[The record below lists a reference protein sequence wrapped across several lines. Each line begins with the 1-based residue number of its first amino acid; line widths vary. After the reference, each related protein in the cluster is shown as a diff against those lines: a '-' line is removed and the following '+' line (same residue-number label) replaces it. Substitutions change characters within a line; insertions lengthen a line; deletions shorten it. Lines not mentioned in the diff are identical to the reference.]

1 MAERAGVVQIDVEPG
16 LQGLS
21 SKIDAGM
28 RALKPFGFKAQ
39 LDSTLARDLDRQ
51 TKAGQ
56 RSLDSITTNRAQG
69 ELRTLGSTADQELG
83 RIGSRGKV
91 SSQALLTIGAGAT
104 IAGAK
109 VVSSLAPAVEKASDL
124 NEAVSYSTV
133 VFGDSAAEI
142 ESWAETADKAIG
154 QSKRQAVE
162 GATTFATFGKSAGL
176 AGDELVE
183 FSTDLVQ
190 LASDMASAKN
200 TTPEGAITAIG
211 AALRGESEPIRQY
224 GVLLDDM
231 TLRNEALAL
240 GLIKTTKEALTPQ
253 QKVLAA
259 QAAIFKQTGDQQGDF
274 ARTSDGLANS
284 QRIAAAEF
292 ENAQAKLGEGLVP
305 VLATVTKVAGGAL
318 EVLDKI
324 PGATSALGLGI
335 AGVGGAAI
343 LGGTVTSLLGARKA
357 LKEYRDERALLS
369 SGTDATVAPV
379 DTAETAAAATAT
391 ETVARAM
398 DDVTAS
404 STRAGA
410 AGTAAMGSITAG
422 ATTATAAIGAAAG
435 SMSVM
440 TAIDLTGPATQVT
453 RLRSEVVGIGSAMQ
467 GLPAGRGAFIDVDS
481 WEVLG
486 ELGPGAVST
495 VESMAPAATRT
506 AGPLSRLGTAV
517 KGVGTNLRS
526 SISSIPPFTAA
537 LAAGTVA
544 VAGFGYAWSELKRQ
558 TQEGVDGFAIDTD
571 TIVAAFDPEK
581 PNRYGA
587 AVEEVARAL
596 AEMDAVGEF
605 DALDRLDTEGDDAED
620 RANVARQVTENLS
633 AALDQLSTKQGRE
646 FLADL
651 TPRLE
656 YYGLTAS
663 EAADITAE
671 LYGELDDRD
680 SVARATGSFVEAA
693 EKLDRFGYAADQA
706 RGKYGQM
713 VDEANNALNPFQA
726 AIDAG
731 EEQADLQ
738 SEIADAEAEV
748 ARLRAESIPGTEAA
762 TRAANDLAQSEA
774 RVAESKRSVA
784 AAQRDLNDAN
794 RDLADLE
801 AELAHV
807 DPNRDPNRYRE
818 LSEKVRDAQ
827 DAQLD
832 AQDRAASAAE
842 SQRSAEADLGET
854 RSDGASKTDEL
865 AEAEKRLADLREREL
880 AAAQAFADAMG
891 ALNDEVLAHP
901 ELLEGAFDTIDQ
913 WVAKGWMS
921 KEAADAWKKAALEL
935 YATLQLP
942 PPRSE
947 YLTGDGVDH
956 EHAAGRTTLP
966 TLPPAF
972 TGPEVVGPTGGF
984 GYNAGGTY
992 YPWGRLSGGPVSPRS
1007 MYAVTEDGRPE
1018 LLEMGG
1024 ETYLMTGDQSG
1035 RVVSN
1040 PQMQQRATAGAA
1052 VGGESAIVAELR
1064 AMRAD
1069 IANLQNV
1076 TFAPIINARPDQVER
1091 SMAESFRASR
1101 TESWTEYG
1109 RDLAHA

>member
-1 MAERAGVVQIDVEPG
+1 MADRAGVVQIDVEPG
-16 LQGLS
+16 MQGLG
-21 SKIDAGM
+21 SKIEAGM
-28 RALKPFGFKAQ
+28 RALKPFGFKAE

-51 TKAGQ
+51 SRAGQ
-56 RSLDSITTNRAQG
+56 RSLDSISTDRAQR
-69 ELRTLGSTADQELG
+69 ELRTLGATADQELG
-83 RIGSRGKV
+83 RLGSKNKLSG
-91 SSQALLTIGAGAT
+91 QALLAVGAGTAYVGT
-104 IAGAK
+104 RILGSLRPAVDAA
-109 VVSSLAPAVEKASDL
+109 SSLNETMQFSAQVFDGSASSID
-124 NEAVSYSTV
+124 AW
-133 VFGDSAAEI
+133 GDTTAERL
-142 ESWAETADKAIG
+142 G
-154 QSKRQAVE
+154 QSKRE
-162 GATTFATFGKSAGL
+162 ATEAANTFGIFGKNAGL
-176 AGDELVE
+176 AGDDLVG
-183 FSTDLVQ
+183 FSTGLAGLATD
-190 LASDMASAKN
+190 LASARD
-200 TTPEGAITAIG
+200 TPIPDAITAI
-211 AALRGESEPIRQY
+211 AAAMRGESEPISRY
-224 GVLLDDM
+224 GADVRELALQQ
-231 TLRNEALAL
+231 EALAL
-240 GLIKTTKEALTPQ
+240 GIKEGSGPLTQ
-253 QKVLAA
+253 QQRVLAV
-259 QAAIFKQTGDQQGDF
+259 QSLLFKQLSDSVGDYD
-274 ARTSDGLANS
+274 RTSDSAANTSKRLSATIEDTRADEGSGLLGLLSATNK
-284 QRIAAAEF
+284 AASA
-292 ENAQAKLGEGLVP
+292 
-305 VLATVTKVAGGAL
+305 
-318 EVLDKI
+318 VLDTLDEI
-324 PGATSALGLGI
+324 PGATAALGLGT
-335 AGVGGAAI
+335 AAVGGAAI
-343 LGGTVTSLLGARKA
+343 LGGAVTSILGARKA

-680 SVARATGSFVEAA
+680 SVARATGSFVEAT